1 MCERERVYRR
11 IHVLRVWTCFISSIF
26 SSSSLKITFLLALC
40 SVCSQ
45 GAEKQEEV
53 MERRGGGEGKKKRYR
68 KKITAMVSHCTHC
81 PRCPAFLIGTHS
93 HRLTHTHLLW
103 NLQKPQTNPLN
114 STSADPLHIT
124 WQQVKGQVLIQ
135 ESSAELFGWLD
146 YEVFNFSTEKRKKKN
161 KKKLLGNY
169 SFRQTFRAGRSAF
182 DMSKSS
188 SPTFISERGLGARPG
203 RNTPHNPTPTPA
215 SAPWLPRPPW
225 APWLWPNPSPPAL
238 PISSVSQPHCNLFSF
253 HLLHLEVKRNRKK
266 KKKIGLSFP
275 W

>member
-146 YEVFNFSTEKRKKKN
+146 YEVFNFSTEKRKKKQ
-161 KKKLLGNY
+161 KK
-169 SFRQTFRAGRSAF
+169 T
-182 DMSKSS
+182 
-188 SPTFISERGLGARPG
+188 ARE
-203 RNTPHNPTPTPA
+203 
-215 SAPWLPRPPW
+215 LQ
-225 APWLWPNPSPPAL
+225 L
-238 PISSVSQPHCNLFSF
+238 
-253 HLLHLEVKRNRKK
+253 
-266 KKKIGLSFP
+266 
-275 W
+275 